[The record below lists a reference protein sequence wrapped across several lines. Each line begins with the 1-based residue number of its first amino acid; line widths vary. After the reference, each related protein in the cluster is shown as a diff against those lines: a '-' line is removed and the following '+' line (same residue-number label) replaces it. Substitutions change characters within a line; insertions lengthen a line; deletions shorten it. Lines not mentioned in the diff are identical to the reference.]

1 MVIWN
6 VYRNLVING
15 KQNPFSDK
23 FPVLILAARY
33 HRTEIIK
40 YLIEELLKLDSD

>member
-1 MVIWN
+1 MC

-15 KQNPFSDK
+15 KQNPFVDK
-23 FPVLILAARY
+23 FPVLILAAWY

-40 YLIEELLKLDSD
+40 YLIEELLRLAQD